1 MRYIALILV
10 LITVGCGLGNVKT
23 EIRSGKKK
31 VLYTVVSKSD
41 ALVEYEDQN
50 KKIKFKI
57 DNKGRASVWE
67 TILGIMAVK
76 PDISIRP

>member
-1 MRYIALILV
+1 MRYVALILV